1 MKQYEMFELQFN
13 GQKPAGLEALTDV
26 TAEFSNG
33 EESWNVKGFYD
44 GDGTYKVRFLP
55 QKAGTY
61 NNLRGKEEGHRT
73 KVKVRCPSIVII
85 VKYELKK
92 FLSIVG

>member
-13 GQKPAGLEALTDV
+13 GQKPAGSEALTDV

-33 EESWNVKGFYD
+33 EESWNVNGFYD

-61 NNLRGKEEGHRT
+61 AWKVNGVVSGEGNEECT
-73 KVKVRCPSIVII
+73 AS
-85 VKYELKK
+85 KK
-92 FLSIVG
+92 SHGMVQAEG